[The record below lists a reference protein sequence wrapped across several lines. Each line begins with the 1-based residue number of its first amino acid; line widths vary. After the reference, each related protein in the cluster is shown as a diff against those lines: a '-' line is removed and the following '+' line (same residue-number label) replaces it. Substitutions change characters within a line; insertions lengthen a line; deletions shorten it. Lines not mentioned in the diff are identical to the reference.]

1 MTSYPGLFIT
11 LEGCEGCGKSTQARL
26 LYNMLRQSD
35 LPCILTHEPGGTPLG
50 NKIRDLLKVKRDF
63 HIAAEAEL
71 FLFAAS
77 RFQLVSDVILPA
89 LSSGK
94 VVVCDRFSD
103 STFVY
108 QGYGRGLDLK
118 MIEEINNLAVGALA
132 PDITILLDAEAEVGL
147 GRKRN
152 SQEDRFEAENISFH
166 QKIRNGYLRIAQRQP
181 ERWRVIQALQPPE
194 EVSRLIWESLLPA
207 LKKKY
212 PSVELR

>member
-26 LYNMLRQSD
+26 LYNMLRQLG

-50 NKIRDLLKVKRDF
+50 NKIRDLLKVKRYF

-118 MIEEINNLAVGALA
+118 MIEEINNLAVGGLS
-132 PDITILLDAEAEVGL
+132 PDITILLDAQAEIGL
-147 GRKRN
+147 GRKHN

-166 QKIRNGYLRIAQRQP
+166 QNIRNGYLYSAQRQP

-194 EVSRLIWESLLPA
+194 EVSRLVWESLLPA
-207 LKKKY
+207 LQNRY
-212 PSVELR
+212 PAADLH

>member
-1 MTSYPGLFIT
+1 MSPYPGLFIT
-11 LEGCEGCGKSTQARL
+11 FEGCEGCGKSTQARL
-26 LYNMLRQSD
+26 LYNILRQHG

-50 NKIRDLLKVKRDF
+50 NKIRDVLKVKRDF

-77 RFQLVSDVILPA
+77 RFQLVSDVIRPA

-94 VVVCDRFSD
+94 VVICDRFSD

-118 MIEEINNLAVGALA
+118 MIEEVNELATGGLS
-132 PDITILLDAEAEVGL
+132 PDITVLLDAQAEIGL

-152 SQEDRFEAENISFH
+152 SRDDRFEAENISFH
-166 QKIRNGYLRIAQRQP
+166 HKIRNGYLQSAQLQP
-181 ERWRVIQALQPPE
+181 ERWRIIQALQPPE
-194 EVSRLIWESLLPA
+194 EISRLVWESLLPA
-207 LKKKY
+207 LQKKY
-212 PSVELR
+212 PTYALH

>member
-26 LYNMLRQSD
+26 LYNILRQFG

-77 RFQLVSDVILPA
+77 RFQLVSDVIRPA

-118 MIEEINNLAVGALA
+118 MIEEINTQAVGGLG
-132 PDITILLDAEAEVGL
+132 PDITILLDAEAEIGL
-147 GRKRN
+147 GRKHN

-166 QKIRNGYLRIAQRQP
+166 QKIRNGYLQSAQRQP
-181 ERWRVIQALQPPE
+181 DRWRVIQAFQPPE
-194 EVSRLIWESLLPA
+194 EVSRLVWESLLPV
-207 LKKKY
+207 LQKKY
-212 PSVELR
+212 PSVDLR